1 MNNHDLEATIH
12 GLQQQILALQQ
23 HAEAAILRSAEVQLV
38 APVADAVPPHFQIAP
53 LKQDERN
60 QILKP
65 FPKVK
70 GLSPVSDINGLAAK
84 GLSADKK
91 QWVTKELVAQ
101 QRDHIDVVRVAAG
114 AWQYALD
121 PDIGLEQRF
130 NRMVE
135 ALRAVTI
142 LGADN
147 AQKAAEKQLLFCL
160 EGVGAKGADSL
171 LDRTPSSVEYDWNDH
186 NIFQQCHLDAIG
198 DYRRFA
204 SSVEAAGKKASGGGR
219 GRGGG
224 ASRGQGYGAARS
236 RGGGGGR
243 GRGYGGRGRGGGRGG
258 SYGGQQP
265 PPARAPAPN
274 GP

>member
-12 GLQQQILALQQ
+12 NLQQQILALQQ
-23 HAEAAILRSAEVQLV
+23 HAEAQSLRAVELELV
-38 APVADAVPPHFQIAP
+38 DPVASAVPPHFQIAP

-70 GLSPVSDINGLAAK
+70 GLLPVSDINGLAAK

-91 QWVTKELVAQ
+91 QWVTKDLVAQ
-101 QRDHIDVVRVAAG
+101 QRDNIDVVRVAGG

-142 LGADN
+142 LAADN
-147 AQKAAEKQLLFCL
+147 AQKAAEKQLLACL

-224 ASRGQGYGAARS
+224 ASRGQGHGAARS

-243 GRGYGGRGRGGGRGG
+243 GRGYGGRGRSGGRGG
-258 SYGGQQP
+258 GYGGQQP
-265 PPARAPAPN
+265 PAQVPAPN
-274 GP
+274 GL